1 MAHKKSGGSSA
12 NQGSNVV
19 GKRLGLKKSGG
30 SSVIAGN
37 ILIRQRGSKIHP
49 GINVGMGKDFTLFA
63 LKDGILNFSL
73 GRLGKKLANVKPK

>member
-12 NQGSNVV
+12 NQGNNVA

-37 ILIRQRGSKIHP
+37 ILVRQRGSKIHP

-63 LKDGILNFSL
+63 LKDGILGFSL
-73 GRLGKKLANVKPK
+73 GRLGKKLANVISK